1 MIATLL
7 AAGLIVLI
15 TLALDWKFWKANK
28 RAAAGGKPIEG
39 LVGFQYTL

>member
-1 MIATLL
+1 MIA
-7 AAGLIVLI
+7 AALIIII
-15 TLALDWKFWKANK
+15 TLALDFKFIKANK